1 MKRFLIAICCLIAT
15 VMSSYS
21 LTVSHLRVE
30 SQINPAID
38 GLPHFSWQLESN
50 ERGCEQRSYQIKLY
64 ADVLWSELLFD
75 SGIIESSESQHVLLK
90 ALSLLPSTRYYWTV
104 TVTDNHGS
112 ESSSDEIA
120 YFDTGLMATG
130 WSGAEWIM
138 YPEEGNKSTGMPR
151 FRKTI
156 SLNKAIKNAYI
167 YSSALGIYDLSINGQ
182 RVGHYQ
188 PDNKIVFDELK
199 PGWTDF
205 RKFIYYN
212 VHEITPYLHQGANV
226 IGADVT
232 NGWWNG
238 GISWG
243 LYGDYPLGFISKIVV
258 NYEDGSNDI
267 FITDN
272 SWKVTLD
279 GPYRLG
285 DIYDGEIYDARKED
299 NWQSAD
305 YNDDNWKQAVT
316 NSYCTGEL
324 TIQKAGQVRI
334 LESRIRPSEKVVIYD
349 GINESGTDFGI
360 IKTIESFG
368 AFHPFTLIKGNT
380 SVFDFGQ
387 NMVGYVRIR
396 FKAAEGTEIRLRY
409 AEMLNDTGSKDRGND
424 GPGGSLYLENLR
436 TAKATSYYYCK
447 GEASETYCPI
457 MTYFGFRY
465 CDVIADND
473 LEIESIE
480 ALPISSVFDE
490 VGNVSTNN
498 GSLNQ
503 LFSNIMWGQ
512 LGNFVSVPT
521 DCPQRNER
529 WGWTGDTQVFSQTGM
544 YNTNS
549 EAFYRKFLSDL
560 RDSQREDG
568 AYPDVA
574 PYTQLRPY
582 GNAGWSDAG
591 IIIPWNL
598 YIMYGNKE
606 ILEEHYSS
614 MEKYMDYLSNQTDEG
629 LKYAGGGIEYGD
641 WLAYDKCDNR
651 YVSVVYYANDARLMS
666 KISLALSKSKNDEF
680 AQKAIYYNELFENI
694 RKEFVENYWNPIPNN
709 NTQTT
714 FILPIFFELLNDE
727 MTQVAITHLK
737 ECIEDN
743 NGNLSTGFLGTS
755 LLLPALSK
763 SGLNNEAYAILQ
775 KRTNP
780 SWLYSVDQG
789 ATTIWERWDSYTK
802 ERGFGPASMNS
813 FNHYAYGAVGEW
825 FYRFMAGI
833 EYDENNPGFKHFY
846 LEPVIDNSIHQTQDD
861 FVREVKASYYSN
873 YGKIE
878 SSWTSDENGMIH
890 YSCKIPANTT
900 STLTL
905 PVRIDLLSE
914 DNKPID
920 NIEDIEIKEKLPSLT
935 IMKLKAGNYEFKI
948 SSSATKI
955 KNPSKVSNGI
965 SINDKIVSINDLTIK
980 SVMLYD
986 IAGKELNAWKG
997 SEIQYINISN
1007 YQRGLYFLKLETND
1021 GCIVEKII
1029 LN

>member
-1 MKRFLIAICCLIAT
+1 MKRFLIAIYCLIAA

-21 LTVSHLRVE
+21 LTISHLRVE

-50 ERGCEQRSYQIKLY
+50 ERGCEQHSYQIRLY
-64 ADVLWSELLFD
+64 ADVSLSELIYD

-90 ALSLLPSTRYYWTV
+90 ALSLLPSTRYYWVV
-104 TVTDNHGS
+104 TVTDNLGN
-112 ESSSDEIA
+112 ESSSDEKA
-120 YFDTGLMATG
+120 YFDTGLMTTG

-151 FRKTI
+151 FRKIT

-167 YSSALGIYDLSINGQ
+167 YSSALGIYDLTINGQ

-212 VHEITPYLHQGANV
+212 VHEITPYLQNGANV

-258 NYEDGSNDI
+258 NYEDGSNEI

-285 DIYDGEIYDARKED
+285 DIYDGEIYDARKDD
-299 NWQSAD
+299 NWQSVD
-305 YNDDNWKQAVT
+305 YNDDNWKPAVT

-334 LESRIRPSEKVVIYD
+334 LESRIRPSEKVVVYD
-349 GINESGTDFGI
+349 GIQESETDFGM
-360 IKTIESFG
+360 IKTVESFG

-380 SVFDFGQ
+380 AVFDFGQ

-447 GEASETYCPI
+447 GEVSETYCPV
-457 MTYFGFRY
+457 MTYYGFRY
-465 CDVIADND
+465 CDVIAGND

-498 GSLNQ
+498 SSLNQ

-529 WGWTGDTQVFSQTGM
+529 WGWTGDTQVFSRTGM

-549 EAFYRKFLSDL
+549 EAFYRKFLADL
-560 RDSQREDG
+560 RDCQREDG
-568 AYPDVA
+568 SYPDVA
-574 PYTQLRPY
+574 PYTWGRGY
-582 GNAGWSDAG
+582 GHAGWSDAG

-598 YIMYGNKE
+598 YLMYGNIE
-606 ILEEHYSS
+606 ILQEHYDS
-614 MEKYMDYLSNQTDEG
+614 MERYMGWLSNNHNDGITHAGPDTD
-629 LKYAGGGIEYGD
+629 YGD
-641 WLAYDKCDNR
+641 WLAYDECDKR
-651 YVSVVYYANDARLMS
+651 YLSVAYYANDAMLMS
-666 KISLALSKSKNDEF
+666 KMSKVLSQSESDVY
-680 AQKAIYYNELFENI
+680 AQKAHQYLSLFNDIKEEFNE
-694 RKEFVENYWNPIPNN
+694 VYWNPEPQ
-709 NTQTT
+709 NTAQSTYL
-714 FILPIFFELLNDE
+714 LPLAFELLDGDKKN
-727 MTQVAITHLK
+727 TAIFNLREAIQK
-737 ECIEDN
+737 
-743 NGNLSTGFLGTS
+743 NGGLLSTGFLGTS
-755 LLLPALSK
+755 IFLPTLSK
-763 SGLNNEAYAILQ
+763 VGLNDEAYSLVLQ
-775 KRTNP
+775 RGNP
-780 SWLYSVDQG
+780 SWLYCIDQG
-789 ATTIWERWDSYTK
+789 ATTIWERWDSYTLEK
-802 ERGFGPASMNS
+802 GFGPASMNS
-813 FNHYAYGAVGEW
+813 FNHYSYGAVGEW
-825 FYRFMAGI
+825 YYRYIAGI
-833 EYDENNPGFKHFY
+833 EADESSPGFKHFC
-846 LEPVIDNSIHQTQDD
+846 LKPVLDLRDVTNRITKVEAI
-861 FVREVKASYYSN
+861 YYTN
-873 YGKIE
+873 YGVIQ
-878 SSWTSDENGMIH
+878 SAYNVNDNGSYQ
-890 YSCKIPANTT
+890 YSCEVPANTKA
-900 STLTL
+900 TLYL
-905 PVRIDLLSE
+905 PLLADKE
-914 DNKPID
+914 ERLENKVQKDNAGEYAIYELESGAYMFKV
-920 NIEDIEIKEKLPSLT
+920 EPS
-935 IMKLKAGNYEFKI
+935 
-948 SSSATKI
+948 
-955 KNPSKVSNGI
+955 
-965 SINDKIVSINDLTIK
+965 
-980 SVMLYD
+980 SVT
-986 IAGKELNAWKG
+986 
-997 SEIQYINISN
+997 NISN
-1007 YQRGLYFLKLETND
+1007 INNNSRIVAYNSLTKELRVETGDAKEIIIYNINGNKVTSYNNCSFVNID
-1021 GCIVEKII
+1021 TFPKGIYI
-1029 LN
+1029 LNIIKDTIVYKFKLVKK

>member
-1 MKRFLIAICCLIAT
+1 MNLLLVWQTMFA
-15 VMSSYS
+15 
-21 LTVSHLRVE
+21 LTVDHLQVE
-30 SQINPAID
+30 SQFNPAID
-38 GLPHFSWQLESN
+38 NAPHFSWQLHSEGHGSM
-50 ERGCEQRSYQIKLY
+50 QTSYQIQIFEGLDMSTLVFDTGVVLSDKSQRVI
-64 ADVLWSELLFD
+64 ADGFMME
-75 SGIIESSESQHVLLK
+75 
-90 ALSLLPSTRYYWTV
+90 PSNRYYWIV
-104 TVTDNHGS
+104 TVTDNLGESATSS
-112 ESSSDEIA
+112 EIV
-120 YFDTGLMATG
+120 YFDSGLMSTG
-130 WSGAEWIM
+130 WSGAQWIM
-138 YPEEGNKSTGMPR
+138 FPEDGNKSTGMPR
-151 FRKTI
+151 FRKEI
-156 SLNKAIKNAYI
+156 AIDKKIKSAYI
-167 YSSALGIYDLSINGQ
+167 YSSALGIYDLTINGQ
-182 RVGHYQ
+182 RVGHIQTDGTVVY
-188 PDNKIVFDELK
+188 DELK
-199 PGWTDF
+199 PCWTDF

-305 YNDDNWKQAVT
+305 YNDDNWKPAVT

-529 WGWTGDTQVFSQTGM
+529 WGWTGDTQVFSRTGM

-549 EAFYRKFLSDL
+549 EEFYRKFLNDL

-574 PYTQLRPY
+574 PYTWGRGY
-582 GNAGWSDAG
+582 GHAGWSDAG

-598 YIMYGNKE
+598 YLMYGNKD
-606 ILEEHYSS
+606 ILKEHYDS
-614 MEKYMDYLSNQTDEG
+614 MSKYMDWLSNNHDDGVT
-629 LKYAGGGIEYGD
+629 YAGPDIDYGD
-641 WLAYDKCDNR
+641 WLAYDECDKR
-651 YVSVVYYANDARLMS
+651 YLSMAYYAHDANLMA
-666 KISLALSKSKNDEF
+666 KISKTLSATTGDVYDKNSLKHQTLFGQIKEEF
-680 AQKAIYYNELFENI
+680 CQ
-694 RKEFVENYWNPIPNN
+694 RYWNPAPE
-709 NTQTT
+709 NTAQSTYLLALAFDLLDGPQKT
-714 FILPIFFELLNDE
+714 NAILK
-727 MTQVAITHLK
+727 LK
-737 ECIEDN
+737 EAIEKN
-743 NGNLSTGFLGTS
+743 NGLLSTGFLGTS
-755 LLLPALSK
+755 IIMPTLSKVGLADEAYSLLLQR
-763 SGLNNEAYAILQ
+763 E
-775 KRTNP
+775 NP
-780 SWLYSVDQG
+780 SWLYCIDQG
-789 ATTIWERWDSYTK
+789 ATTIWERWDSYTLEK
-802 ERGFGPASMNS
+802 GFGPASMNS
-813 FNHYAYGAVGEW
+813 FNHYSYGAVGEW
-825 FYRFMAGI
+825 YYRYMGGI
-833 EYDENNPGFKHFY
+833 EADEDKPGFKHII
-846 LEPVIDNSIHQTQDD
+846 LKPNIDTRESDGIVNSVSAIFH
-861 FVREVKASYYSN
+861 SP
-873 YGKIE
+873 YGKIQ
-878 SSWTSDENGMIH
+878 SRYQVYENCNFQ
-890 YSCKIPANTT
+890 YYCEIPANTT
-900 STLTL
+900 ATLYL
-905 PVRIDLLSE
+905 PTTSA
-914 DNKPID
+914 
-920 NIEDIEIKEKLPSLT
+920 DI
-935 IMKLKAGNYEFKI
+935 
-948 SSSATKI
+948 
-955 KNPSKVSNGI
+955 
-965 SINDKIVSINDLTIK
+965 
-980 SVMLYD
+980 
-986 IAGKELNAWKG
+986 
-997 SEIQYINISN
+997 
-1007 YQRGLYFLKLETND
+1007 KLETSEDIVYKGYID
-1021 GCIVEKII
+1021 GFHCYELESGEYTLSVSPIEETVIEEIERNNAQHIIYDSNSKSIYVKGEGKVDEFILYTISGHLICSKKDFSTINVESLPKGIYIVDIKNGNNSLKAKII
-1029 LN
+1029 KG